1 MQPMLKYRGGKSRE
15 ISRIMWHVP
24 RFSGRYVEPFLGGG
38 AVFFHMEPRESIIN
52 DINGKLMSF
61 YRGVR
66 DDFVRLRAE
75 LDEVEEVYRCNRESF
90 DRLKSSH
97 PDERVED
104 KNEELYY
111 SLRDMFNGVSEK
123 RYSDAL
129 LYYFIN
135 KTAYSGMIRYNSEGR
150 FNVPF
155 GRYKDLNTYKVTA
168 AHSTLLQRAELMN
181 GDYSE
186 VFDRCEAGD
195 FMFLDPPYDCVFS
208 DYGNEEYKDGFDDDS
223 HRRLAADFANLPCMA
238 LMVIGKTPLTED
250 LYAGH
255 IVEEYEKNY
264 SVNIRNRF
272 KAGARHIVVTNY
284 DKRWESPVIMPED
297 YAYEPETAQVMLFER
312 DAEYGKG
319 EENR

>member
-1 MQPMLKYRGGKSRE
+1 
-15 ISRIMWHVP
+15 VP

-75 LDEVEEVYRCNRESF
+75 L
-90 DRLKSSH
+90 
-97 PDERVED
+97 
-104 KNEELYY
+104 
-111 SLRDMFNGVSEK
+111 
-123 RYSDAL
+123 
-129 LYYFIN
+129 
-135 KTAYSGMIRYNSEGR
+135 
-150 FNVPF
+150 
-155 GRYKDLNTYKVTA
+155 
-168 AHSTLLQRAELMN
+168 MN
-181 GDYSE
+181 GNYSE

-195 FMFLDPPYDCVFS
+195 FMFLGPPYDCVFS
-208 DYGNEEYKDGFDDDS
+208 DYGNEEYKAGFDDDS

-255 IVEEYEKNY
+255 IVEEYEKNH

-272 KAGARHIVVTNY
+272 KVGARHIVVTNY

-312 DAEYGKG
+312 GAEYGKG